1 MVQIKHPMFEF
12 TTLPTSK
19 IQAMPP
25 VLNTVSYTWEL
36 LYLYAS
42 YFGEI
47 TKVAELICCIIKL
60 RSYIDSFGVGG
71 EIPQTFASLV
81 NMKTMWASENAFT
94 GKIPDFIGNWS
105 KLTSL
110 RFEGNSF
117 EGPIPSSLSNLTL
130 LTDLRISDLSNIS
143 SSLDFIKDMK
153 KLTVLVLR
161 NSLIS
166 GGIPSNVG
174 EYGELQRLDLSFNN
188 LTGRIPGSLFNLSS
202 LSNLFLGNNSL
213 SGILPPQKSSR
224 LLTVDLS
231 YNELSGSLPS
241 WVTQQNTSL
250 NLVANNFPDDILR
263 NTMKDIAFISPG
275 YKQDFV
281 VVGSCHLLLVGLNH
295 YKLFPNSSFAIK
307 CGGSNMRSS
316 DGIDFEADNST
327 LGPASLHLTNTRRWA
342 VSNVD
347 LFGEREGAQYTLN
360 TLSQITGTLDSELF
374 QTSRISGSLRYYGLG
389 LENGPYKINL
399 RFAETDYKDPSTLTW
414 ESLGRRVFDIYLQ
427 GNRRV
432 KDFDVRKEAGGAS
445 NRAVE
450 KNYKVQ
456 VSQNYLEIHLFW
468 DGKGTCCILKQGSY
482 GPSIS
487 AISVTPD
494 FQPTVS
500 NLPPAA
506 PKKSK
511 TGLIV
516 GIVVSVTVLSCIAIF
531 AVFYC
536 RRKKSDIDEEEEL
549 LGIENRPNTFTYAEL
564 KNAIKDFNS
573 ANKLGE
579 GGFGSVYKV
588 IK

>member
-1 MVQIKHPMFEF
+1 
-12 TTLPTSK
+12 
-19 IQAMPP
+19 
-25 VLNTVSYTWEL
+25 
-36 LYLYAS
+36 
-42 YFGEI
+42 
-47 TKVAELICCIIKL
+47 
-60 RSYIDSFGVGG
+60 
-71 EIPQTFASLV
+71 
-81 NMKTMWASENAFT
+81 MKTVWASDNAFT

-110 RFEGNSF
+110 RFQGNSF
-117 EGPIPSSLSNLTL
+117 EGPIPPSLSNLTL

-143 SSLDFIKDMK
+143 SSLDFIKGMK

-161 NSLIS
+161 NNLIS

-188 LTGRIPGSLFNLSS
+188 LTGRIPAALFNLSS

-213 SGILPPQKSSR
+213 SGILPPQKSSSLR
-224 LLTVDLS
+224 TVDLS
-231 YNELSGSLPS
+231 YNQLSGSFPS

-263 NTMKDIAFISPG
+263 NSVPAS
-275 YKQDFV
+275 
-281 VVGSCHLLLVGLNH
+281 GLNCLQRNFSCNRDPPR
-295 YKLFPNSSFAIK
+295 YSSFAIK

-316 DGIDFEADNST
+316 DGIDFEADNAT
-327 LGPASLHLTNTRRWA
+327 LGAASFNLTNTRRWA
-342 VSNVD
+342 VSNVG
-347 LFGEREGAQYTLN
+347 LFAEREGAQYTLN

-374 QTSRISGSLRYYGLG
+374 QTSRISGGSLRYYGLG
-389 LENGPYKINL
+389 LENGPYNVNL

-427 GNRRV
+427 GNRLV
-432 KDFDVRKEAGGAS
+432 KDFDIRKEAGGAS

-468 DGKGTCCILKQGSY
+468 AGKGTCCIPKQ
-482 GPSIS
+482 
-487 AISVTPD
+487 D

-516 GIVVSVTVLSCIAIF
+516 GIVVSVAVLSLIAIF

-536 RRKKSDIDEEEEL
+536 RRKRSDIDEEEEL
-549 LGIENRPNTFTYAEL
+549 
-564 KNAIKDFNS
+564 KNATDDFNS

-588 IK
+588 IN

>member
-19 IQAMPP
+19 IQ
-25 VLNTVSYTWEL
+25 VLPIS
-36 LYLYAS
+36 
-42 YFGEI
+42 I
-47 TKVAELICCIIKL
+47 
-60 RSYIDSFGVGG
+60 SYIDSFGVGG

-250 NLVANNFPDDILR
+250 
-263 NTMKDIAFISPG
+263 G
-275 YKQDFV
+275 QD
-281 VVGSCHLLLVGLNH
+281 
-295 YKLFPNSSFAIK
+295 SSFAIK

-427 GNRRV
+427 
-432 KDFDVRKEAGGAS
+432 
-445 NRAVE
+445 
-450 KNYKVQ
+450 
-456 VSQNYLEIHLFW
+456 
-468 DGKGTCCILKQGSY
+468 QGSY

-579 GGFGSVYKV
+579 GGFGSVYK
-588 IK
+588 KSQTWLGYHTEC